1 MGISFKISLRK
12 SQTGFPYRSM
22 VSSYHCRIKLQGEN
36 SFHSVLRGALLK
48 ERIIA
53 EQFSR
58 DGLFYGEMKQCNI
71 MQIIAP
77 FTERI
82 KVGRNLSKYCES

>member
-1 MGISFKISLRK
+1 M
-12 SQTGFPYRSM
+12 
-22 VSSYHCRIKLQGEN
+22 SSYHCRIRLQGEN
-36 SFHSVLRGALLK
+36 SFYSVLRGALLK

-53 EQFSR
+53 EQFSG
-58 DGLFYGEMKQCNI
+58 DGLFFYGEMKQCNI